1 MTALVVIV
9 LIALTVSFL
18 CSLLEAVLLATSL
31 TFISELAEDEKP
43 AGLLLTSMRERP
55 EEPMMALLTLNTVSL
70 SLGAAAAGGRA
81 FQIWQDARVA
91 AFVLFLTLAVLV
103 VAEILPKSIGANHW
117 RRLVPFTA
125 HSLALTIW
133 LMRPLTTPLHI
144 LDRLIGT
151 SGGPQAQRVSRAEF
165 EAMVEIERR
174 QGSLDEHEWAVVTN
188 VMNLDQVTVGEVM
201 TPRTGVVAIPI
212 EASVAQAMD
221 VMIDEG
227 HLRLPVFDETVDK
240 IVGILLARDLWKA
253 AREGVH
259 EIRLIVRPPT
269 FVPFTK
275 PVEDLIRQMREQR
288 IKMAI
293 VLDEFGGTAGVVTL
307 EDLVEEIVGEI
318 QDEHEQEPL
327 PFEEAMAGEVRIRGD
342 VPLWEVNERFQ
353 LDLPEDIHDTLAGYV
368 FGQLGRIPDVG
379 DEVATEGGVFRVVA
393 MEGRRVVRIAF
404 VPSDPESPRPA
415 ERG

>member
-1 MTALVVIV
+1 MTALIVIV
-9 LIALTVSFL
+9 LLALAVSFL

-31 TFISELAEDEKP
+31 TFISELAEDEQP
-43 AGLLLTSMRERP
+43 AGLFLTRMRESP

-91 AFVLFLTLAVLV
+91 AFVLFLTLTVLV
-103 VAEILPKSIGANHW
+103 VAEILPKSIGSNHW

-125 HSLALTIW
+125 HALALTIW
-133 LMRPLTTPLHI
+133 LMRPLTMPLHVV
-144 LDRLIGT
+144 DRLIGA

-165 EAMVEIERR
+165 EAMAEIERR

-212 EASVAQAMD
+212 EASVAKAMD

-227 HLRLPVFDETVDK
+227 HLRLPVFDATVDR

-259 EIRLIVRPPT
+259 DIRLIVRPPT

-342 VPLWEVNERFQ
+342 VPLWEVNERFE
-353 LDLPEDIHDTLAGYV
+353 LDLPEDLHDTLAGYV

-379 DEVATEGGVFRVVA
+379 DEVATDRGVFRVVA

-404 VPSDPESPRPA
+404 MRPDPESPRPPQPD
-415 ERG
+415 